1 MRESVKNKRKIA
13 FIAIAIL
20 LTMLMGITFG
30 LLPNSPK
37 GDTQVGTVGYN
48 DNTVSGSEVLFDV
61 GSEIGK
67 AKGTPSG
74 TIYYVNNS
82 NWDTYKR
89 YESGTLVLTEDL
101 NITYNDYDTLYF
113 KPILDGNGHKI
124 KINSPASWKQQPKVM
139 NGNGSS
145 KDNADAAAIDGGT
158 YDYYM
163 GAFASI
169 NAGTIKNVT
178 FELTGDYYPSC
189 YRYEGIFGVGGV
201 CGKNIG
207 TIDNVKLIIKS
218 GAKLRGIYETTP
230 ADNNGSRAIM
240 GGICANQSG
249 TLTNVHVEMED
260 NSVMSIDHKTATWY
274 DRNYEIKDNGMCA
287 SIIGG
292 VYGAY
297 TSETA
302 RNNTYNLSFTGAQT
316 STIQALNSDRAPSG
330 SGTWPYNQQCYNKR
344 LFQAYGSI
352 AGLSVQSVKGV
363 FSQFRGKFVVNK
375 LGELNGNAHFVS
387 DFADKQYLAF
397 AGEPTGY
404 YHNGRNT
411 NGVTP
416 NLNMCTATQYAN
428 YFGLFS
434 TSSASAMRSYP
445 STDGQSHKTSDGT
458 NNSLNRIKYQNYY
471 LDKFGHISFNFQYV
485 APTAGNSTAGML
497 NVKKIITNGSG
508 PNSSKPFTAND
519 VIWDVT
525 AKGNIDNT
533 TYSENTTIAGYNTA
547 LYGYGRSIDFVVKI
561 DRMDYYLQFTTGKKF
576 NSLSLTNQLEYTGN
590 SYATTYPSQAITT
603 NISNELTDNNGDAN
617 INFGLNVNYRK
628 ADGETTFEDGTSFL
642 QYPKEARTI
651 VIVDKDNPAF
661 AYFNAERRVCISR
674 ITVNDFRIKPVQIQ
688 TSGITYDNAGWSGKD
703 ANGNVIGKNVTIKFP
718 TTNDK
723 AVEGAV
729 DKIEYWKDGDE
740 TPTSVA
746 VTGFTYANGFT
757 FNIKEET
764 LKSAVLNGT
773 IYKFKL
779 YKNNN
784 PVAYVDNAA
793 KDAFDL
799 KNSSGIGVKIDTQA
813 PKFND
818 ETIAFWKETFKDKPD
833 VWYGYDFKKA
843 MKFDDTFTDDDG
855 NAFGSGVKTIRFV
868 TVNGNTETEA
878 GADWNRSYNA
888 GAGFD
893 ITTNTFTYNTAAKYK
908 VVITDWAGN
917 PATYEFTTQI
927 DIFDYTQIGDKLTGK
942 IEYETKDGKYTPGTR
957 VTETVN
963 VIVDTSAIYTN
974 DNSRGYVSFA
984 PAENDPYASSTNN
997 TTGNASYN
1005 MTSKKWTAEIKSTFN
1020 PTGED
1025 ASFTGVQYALTFKS
1039 KTVDENGNNYT
1050 AVYTIGKIW
1059 VGRNPIVLFE
1069 SDINFKGITPGE
1081 FVKIYDGSSKLFT
1094 AENVDLKNYVDLN
1107 LTQSRLADINAILAD
1122 YSTITWDA
1130 SELYEYLDI
1139 RSMKF
1144 YQSDQITD
1152 EAINSNEGKADYYL
1166 VVEIWAQDG
1175 QDFALARN
1183 RYTFAVADDGG
1194 NTNSYYFDGTMTP
1207 MKRIGINKVT
1217 LGSVSINEM
1226 VTRYGDNTIG
1236 NLPEFKLTATGL
1248 VGDDITADLTT
1259 VLPVTF
1265 SVSAFDGLS
1274 ESAYPNAGKYQVIAN
1289 EVNWVNY
1296 KFDGII
1302 DGDWVITKYEIT
1314 DITVNNEINSITSY
1328 EVPNITAT
1336 FVDAFGVTQYLKV
1349 IYKNTDFEEVKFEHG
1364 KRMPLGKYYYVILVE
1379 SDTDAGIALNYTSIV
1394 LPNSLI
1400 GNFMVV
1406 GDTIVFGEHFGFR
1419 NWNENTGRIELT
1431 FKNGFYDIKELIDY
1445 YDSGLRGRIKIY
1457 YGFDQFDTT
1466 TVNEVGSYFV
1476 RVVIDANDRYAEFED
1491 TFSVYVGK
1499 ATVTTSVNDLV
1510 PPANLT
1516 YDNKVHALTSD
1527 NISDELKTTLN
1538 GYLTDE
1544 EKKLG
1549 DYKANFEF
1557 EFKYSR
1563 GINND
1568 FDPSKII
1575 DAGEYGVTMTITGKN
1590 IENIVIKS
1598 EYEIAKLD
1606 LSVEFDF
1613 TKLDSSITVEE
1624 NTDPNKNFAYKL
1636 TKTFDTKG
1644 VNVKVKDSFLSKLTE
1659 LTANHDWTNH
1669 SFDSND
1675 FANAGTHH
1683 AVYKF
1688 EGILDNPCINLI
1700 NNVVEVQINKA
1711 VVKLDLNGV
1720 NIDTTYDKLV
1730 NGEISTQ
1737 LKYEDLAKIRDLGVN
1752 LDEIKLNINKYITS
1766 QAVVN
1771 ITDLSDENNPIVGV
1785 KVVKANDRAYE
1796 IKVEL
1801 DHRNVAISNNII
1813 SIKVARGS
1821 IDVNN
1826 IGLAATYRYNGSD
1839 LTEDVVGDSFKVEY
1853 TGSGIVFDI
1862 SEKGIAYLESKG
1874 LAIRGTD
1881 YNGKVVRFEDSEPLD
1896 EVVSVGKYKYLFE
1909 VTNENYKY
1917 AVLTIN
1923 IEIEKKQISEYVGV
1937 FDTNTWY
1944 IREGGKEKYDTTSDI
1959 AAYSVPN
1966 DEDNELGLI
1975 YRRKYVGENLTNA
1988 EDFMNFI
1995 RTGKDYTQ
2003 QFYSMR
2009 LRDHDKLIAEGFTI
2023 KYYYNGVE
2031 AIGISQA
2038 GYHKVTAVI
2047 SKGDPNWADKTVELY
2062 KLDANGNFTYTD
2074 SLVSSDSN
2082 KVEYKRNKVVMT
2094 LDVAKAELQEEVD
2107 IISKQLQLEPITKE
2121 YKNEAVSTG
2130 YTDEQKR
2137 ILQNKMYRPLI
2148 SGSNSTYAPTYNT
2161 GSYTNAG
2168 EYAIP
2173 ILLVMQNELNEN
2185 DPNYEQ
2191 AEMETSIT
2199 ISPIKVDI
2207 FFEYDEKFKDSK
2219 GNVRYNEGSDIKIQ
2233 AYYIDFFG
2241 QKVYIDS
2248 INIEVISGSGEEIDF
2263 SSPKRDEESG
2273 EVLYVPNRYQA
2284 SVTINDTNYVFD
2296 EEAMDENGNPVNA
2309 FRFSIKNQSG
2319 TTNTVLYIL
2328 LAVAIVMLIIAAF
2341 VTVYMIRMFNPAV
2354 QEIDVDIDSVQ

>member
-48 DNTVSGSEVLFDV
+48 DNTVSGSDTLFDV

-74 TIYYVNNS
+74 TPI
-82 NWDTYKR
+82 R
-89 YESGTLVLTEDL
+89 
-101 NITYNDYDTLYF
+101 NITDWTNNKNSSNNLYLTNDLDITLSDYQTLYF
-113 KPILDGNGHKI
+113 RANLDGNGHTI
-124 KINSPASWKQQPKVM
+124 RINSTAGWLEQTYLM

-145 KDNADAAAIDGGT
+145 KPNVDKAATYDNDT

-178 FELTGDYYPSC
+178 FELSGDFCPTN
-189 YRYEGIFGVGGV
+189 YRWEGIWGVGGV

-207 TIDNVKLIIKS
+207 TIDNVKLIVKS
-218 GAKLRGIYETTP
+218 GAKLRAMNETTP
-230 ADNNGSRAIM
+230 SETAGQRAVM

-249 TLTNVHVEMED
+249 RLTNVHVEMED
-260 NSVMSIDHKTATWY
+260 NSTMSIDSRTHIWDAW
-274 DRNYEIKDNGMCA
+274 NYVVQDNGMCA

-302 RNNTYNLSFTGAQT
+302 RNNTYNLSFTGAE
-316 STIQALNSDRAPSG
+316 SSKIEALNSDRKTGG
-330 SGTWPYNQQCYNKR
+330 SNRNTCYNKR
-344 LFQAYGSI
+344 IFQAYGSI
-352 AGLSVQSVKGV
+352 AGLSVQGVKGV

-375 LGELNGNAHFVS
+375 SGELNGNVHFVT
-387 DFADKQYLAF
+387 DYADKQYLAF

-411 NGVTP
+411 NGYTP
-416 NLNMCTATQYAN
+416 NLNMCTASEYAN

-434 TSSASAMRSYP
+434 TSSASALRPYP
-445 STDGQSHKTSDGT
+445 STDGNAHKTSDGT

-471 LDKFGHISFNFQYV
+471 LNKFGHISFNFQYT

-497 NVKKIITNGSG
+497 NVKKIITTGSG
-508 PNSSKPFTAND
+508 PNSSNPFTAND

-525 AKGNIDNT
+525 ARGNIDNT
-533 TYSENTTIAGYNTA
+533 TISENKTIAGYNTA
-547 LYGYGRSIDFVVKI
+547 LYGYGRSIDFLVKI

-576 NSLSLTNQLEYTGN
+576 NSLTLNNELEYTGN
-590 SYATTYPSQAITT
+590 SFATTYPAQAITT
-603 NISNELTDNNGDAN
+603 NISSELTDNNGDAN
-617 INFGLNVNYRK
+617 INFGGNVSYRK
-628 ADGETTFEDGTSFL
+628 ADGETSFEDGTSFL

-651 VIVDKDNPAF
+651 VLVDEDNPAF

-674 ITVNDFRIKPVQIQ
+674 ITVNNFRIKPVQIAP
-688 TSGITYDNAGWSGKD
+688 SGITYDKDDWSGE
-703 ANGNVIGKNVTIKFP
+703 NGKNVTIKFP
-718 TTNDK
+718 TTNNK
-723 AVEGAV
+723 AIEGAV
-729 DKIEYWKDGDE
+729 DKIEYWKVGDE

-757 FNIKEET
+757 FNIKENT
-764 LKSAVLNGT
+764 LKSAVLAGT

-779 YKNNN
+779 YRNNN
-784 PVAYVDNAA
+784 PIAYVDNAD
-793 KDAFDL
+793 KSAFDM
-799 KNSSGIGVKIDTQA
+799 KNSVGVGVKIDSKA
-813 PKFND
+813 PAFND
-818 ETIAFWKETFKDKPD
+818 ETKNFWKENFKDKQD
-833 VWYGYDFKKA
+833 VWYGYSFEKE
-843 MKFDDTFTDDDG
+843 MKFDDTFTDDNG
-855 NAFGSGVKTIRFV
+855 NEFGSGIKRLDVYKV
-868 TVNGNTETEA
+868 DGNTQTQV
-878 GADWNRSYNA
+878 GGDWNRSYNP
-888 GAGFD
+888 GSGFN
-893 ITTNTFTYNTAAKYK
+893 ITTGKFTYNTIANYK
-908 VVITDWAGN
+908 VVITDWAN
-917 PATYEFTTQI
+917 NTDTYEFTTQI
-927 DIFDYTQIGDKLTGK
+927 DIFDYTKLGDVLTASD
-942 IEYETKDGKYTPGTR
+942 IEYSTRLGAYTPGTR

-963 VIVDTSAIYTN
+963 VIVNTSNIYKN
-974 DNSRGYVSFA
+974 DASRGYVSFA
-984 PAENDPYASSTNN
+984 PDESDPNASSSNN
-997 TTGNASYN
+997 TIGNASYN
-1005 MTSKKWTAEIKSTFN
+1005 VTNKKWTAEIKSTYN
-1020 PTGED
+1020 DPAWQNTD
-1025 ASFTGVQYALTFKS
+1025 TNKGVRYALTFTS
-1039 KTVDENGNNYT
+1039 KTVNESGEHYT
-1050 AVYTIGKIW
+1050 AVYTIGLIW

-1069 SDINFKGITPGE
+1069 SDINFKNITPGE
-1081 FVKIYDGSSKLFT
+1081 FVKIYDGNSKLLPN
-1094 AENVDLKNYVDLN
+1094 ANNIIDLRDYVDLKLSAERIAEIDTTLN
-1107 LTQSRLADINAILAD
+1107 D
-1122 YSTITWDA
+1122 YTSITWYA
-1130 SELYEYLDI
+1130 SSLYDHIEI
-1139 RSMKF
+1139 RSIKF
-1144 YQSDQITD
+1144 YQSEQITD
-1152 EAINSNEGKADYYL
+1152 EAINSNEGKDNYYL
-1166 VVEIWAQDG
+1166 VVELWAKSG
-1175 QDFALARN
+1175 EDFALARN
-1183 RYTFAVADDGG
+1183 RYTFAVADSNG
-1194 NTNSYYFDGTMTP
+1194 NTNSYYFEGTMTE
-1207 MKRIGINKVT
+1207 MSRIGIDKVT
-1217 LGSVSINEM
+1217 LTSVSINEM
-1226 VTRYGDNTIG
+1226 VTRYGDNTVAS
-1236 NLPEFKLTATGL
+1236 LPEFKLSATGL

-1265 SVSAFDGLS
+1265 SVSAFSGLAG
-1274 ESAYPNAGKYQVIAN
+1274 SAYPNAGKYQVTASEI
-1289 EVNWVNY
+1289 NWVNY
-1296 KFDGII
+1296 KLKEGATIT
-1302 DGDWVITKYEIT
+1302 GDWVITKYEIT

-1400 GNFMVV
+1400 GHFMVV
-1406 GDTIVFGEHFGFR
+1406 GDTIVFGEHFGFH

-1431 FKNGFYDIKELIDY
+1431 FKNAFYDIKELIVY
-1445 YDSGLRGRIKIY
+1445 HDSGLRGRVKVY
-1457 YGFDQFDTT
+1457 YGYDQFDTT
-1466 TVNEVGSYFV
+1466 NINEVGSYFI
-1476 RVVIDANDRYAEFED
+1476 RVVIESNDRYAEFED
-1491 TFSVYVGK
+1491 TFSVVVGK
-1499 ATVTTSVNDLV
+1499 ATVITSVNDLV

-1516 YDNKVHALTSD
+1516 YDNKVHALTAD
-1527 NISDELKTTLN
+1527 NISDDLKLALN
-1538 GYLTDE
+1538 NLMTDE

-1549 DYKANFEF
+1549 DYKAVFTF

-1568 FDPSKII
+1568 FDPNKII
-1575 DAGEYGVTMTITGKN
+1575 DAGEYGVTMTITGNN
-1590 IENIVIKS
+1590 INNIVIES

-1606 LSVEFDF
+1606 LDVEFDF
-1613 TKLDSSITVEE
+1613 TGLDSTITIEK

-1636 TKTFDTKG
+1636 TKTFDTKA
-1644 VNVKVKDSFLSKLTE
+1644 VNVAVKSSFLSKLNE

-1669 SFDSND
+1669 SFDSNN
-1675 FANAGTHH
+1675 FVNAGSHH

-1688 EGILDNPCINLI
+1688 EGILENPCINLV

-1711 VVKLDLNGV
+1711 VVELDLKDV
-1720 NIDTTYDKLV
+1720 DIDTTYDKLV
-1730 NGEISTQ
+1730 NGAISTQ
-1737 LKYEDLAKIRDLGVN
+1737 LKYEDLAKIKALGVT
-1752 LDEIKLNINKYITS
+1752 LDEIKLNFNKYITS
-1766 QAVVN
+1766 NAIED
-1771 ITDLSDENNPIVGV
+1771 ITDLSDDDNPIIGV

-1813 SIKVARGS
+1813 TIRVARGS

-1881 YNGKVVRFEDSEPLD
+1881 YNGKLVKVDNEGNAL
-1896 EVVSVGKYKYLFE
+1896 VAAVSVGKYKYLFE

-1959 AAYSVPN
+1959 AAYSLPN

-1975 YRRKYVGENLTNA
+1975 YRRKYVGEVLTNA
-1988 EDFMNFI
+1988 EDFMNFV

-2038 GYHKVTAVI
+2038 GYHTVTAVI

-2062 KLDANGNFTYTD
+2062 KLDSNGNFTYTD

-2082 KVEYKRNKVVMT
+2082 KVEYDRKKVVMT

-2107 IISKQLQLEPITKE
+2107 IISKQLQLEPVSKTYDNKAISTK
-2121 YKNEAVSTG
+2121 
-2130 YTDEQKR
+2130 YTDEQIE
-2137 ILQNKMYRPLI
+2137 ILKNKMYRPLI
-2148 SGSNSTYAPTYNT
+2148 TGSNTTYEPTYNT

-2199 ISPIKVDI
+2199 ISPMKVDI
-2207 FFEYDEKFKDSK
+2207 FFEYDEKFKDSN

-2233 AYYIDFFG
+2233 AYYVDFFG

-2273 EVLYVPNRYQA
+2273 DILYVPNRYQA

-2296 EEAMDENGNPVNA
+2296 DEAVDENGNPVNA

-2328 LAVAIVMLIIAAF
+2328 LAVAIVMLIIAVF

-2354 QEIDVDIDSVQ
+2354 QEIDVDIDIEQ